1 MEITATL
8 AEQLLV
14 ERAAGGDHE
23 AFAALFD
30 RYARDVFRHA
40 VRQLESIDDAEDVLA
55 MVFLHAWRRRR
66 DVRVVNGS
74 ARAWL
79 LMTTNNLC
87 RNHRRARRRYR
98 AVLTRLGA
106 PNVVADPADEVV
118 ERHAVQARGRQVAAM
133 LAGLDPLDRQIVALC
148 LIGELTYGDVA
159 ELLGIS
165 HASVR
170 SRLSRARRRL
180 RGQLEEV
187 GIAGVIADQEEEAR

>member
-133 LAGLDPLDRQIVALC
+133 LAGLHPLDRQIVALC